1 MNFDAIKAYLAES
14 GYGDRVMQF
23 EVSSATVELA
33 AQAVGCEAARIA
45 KTISFLTHE
54 GALLI
59 VAAGDVKVDN
69 GKFKARFAQKAKMI
83 PFDMVEE
90 LTGFKLGGVCP
101 FCAKDGVAVY
111 LDESENGRTG
121 YGTIGIYHYQEEN
134 TRSCYGSESDLS
146 VTSGWWYMVRGV
158 HTVIEGSTTETTS
171 TQTSGMKVS

>member
-1 MNFDAIKAYLAES
+1 MNFDVIKAYLAES

-23 EVSSATVELA
+23 DVSSATVELA

-45 KTISFLTHE
+45 KTISFLTRE

-90 LTGFKLGGVCP
+90 LTGFKPGGVCP

-111 LDESENGRTG
+111 LDESLKRFDV
-121 YGTIGIYHYQEEN
+121 IYPAA
-134 TRSCYGSESDLS
+134 GSSNSAVRLS
-146 VTSGWWYMVRGV
+146 VDELFNLSRALGWVDV
-158 HTVIEGSTTETTS
+158 TKPV
-171 TQTSGMKVS
+171 

>member
-1 MNFDAIKAYLAES
+1 MNFDVIKAYLAES

-111 LDESENGRTG
+111 MDESLKRFDV
-121 YGTIGIYHYQEEN
+121 IYPAA
-134 TRSCYGSESDLS
+134 GSSNSAVRLS
-146 VTSGWWYMVRGV
+146 VDELFNLSRALGWVDV
-158 HTVIEGSTTETTS
+158 TKPV
-171 TQTSGMKVS
+171 

>member
-1 MNFDAIKAYLAES
+1 MDFDVIKAYLTES

-90 LTGFKLGGVCP
+90 LTGFKPGGVCP
-101 FCAKDGVAVY
+101 FCAKDGVVVY
-111 LDESENGRTG
+111 MDESLKRFDV
-121 YGTIGIYHYQEEN
+121 IYPAA
-134 TRSCYGSESDLS
+134 GSSNSAVRLS
-146 VTSGWWYMVRGV
+146 VDELFNLSRALGWVDV
-158 HTVIEGSTTETTS
+158 TKPV
-171 TQTSGMKVS
+171 

>member
-1 MNFDAIKAYLAES
+1 MMNFDVIKAYLAES

-90 LTGFKLGGVCP
+90 LTGFKPGGVCP
-101 FCAKDGVAVY
+101 FCANDGVAVY
-111 LDESENGRTG
+111 LDESLKRFDV
-121 YGTIGIYHYQEEN
+121 IYPAA
-134 TRSCYGSESDLS
+134 GSSNSAVRLS
-146 VTSGWWYMVRGV
+146 VDELFNLSRALGWVDV
-158 HTVIEGSTTETTS
+158 TKPV
-171 TQTSGMKVS
+171 